1 MRLHLR
7 TFYALSV
14 SAVIAAM
21 FLTGCSGGGEVPE
34 APADSMP
41 SSASS
46 STEAPATSESAPS
59 APSSES
65 TSSEPQESEQTDG
78 IKWMYSK
85 NEDGTITLKGYDK
98 TAEKVPSGELRIPEK
113 YDGYV
118 VSAIGYQCL
127 YKNND
132 IESLVIPNCVQS
144 IGDQAFYQCTNL
156 TSVVLPEGLKKIGT
170 IAFKGTNL
178 DEFTLPKSLASVGS
192 SACEENES
200 LSKVSIK

>member
-65 TSSEPQESEQTDG
+65 TSSSTAKPEKTDG
-78 IKWMYSK
+78 IKWTYTKTGTSTARLTGYDASGEKIPAGVVELPSK
-85 NEDGTITLKGYDK
+85 VDGYTITEIG
-98 TAEKVPSGELRIPEK
+98 G
-113 YDGYV
+113 
-118 VSAIGYQCL
+118 SAFRAMEI
-127 YKNND
+127 
-132 IESLVIPNCVQS
+132 SLVLFSRRQS
-144 IGDQAFYQCTNL
+144 
-156 TSVVLPEGLKKIGT
+156 
-170 IAFKGTNL
+170 
-178 DEFTLPKSLASVGS
+178 
-192 SACEENES
+192 
-200 LSKVSIK
+200 

>member
-21 FLTGCSGGGEVPE
+21 FLTGCSGGGEVSE

-65 TSSEPQESEQTDG
+65 TSSSTAKPEKTDG
-78 IKWMYSK
+78 IKWTY
-85 NEDGTITLKGYDK
+85 T
-98 TAEKVPSGELRIPEK
+98 
-113 YDGYV
+113 
-118 VSAIGYQCL
+118 
-127 YKNND
+127 
-132 IESLVIPNCVQS
+132 
-144 IGDQAFYQCTNL
+144 
-156 TSVVLPEGLKKIGT
+156 
-170 IAFKGTNL
+170 
-178 DEFTLPKSLASVGS
+178 
-192 SACEENES
+192 
-200 LSKVSIK
+200 